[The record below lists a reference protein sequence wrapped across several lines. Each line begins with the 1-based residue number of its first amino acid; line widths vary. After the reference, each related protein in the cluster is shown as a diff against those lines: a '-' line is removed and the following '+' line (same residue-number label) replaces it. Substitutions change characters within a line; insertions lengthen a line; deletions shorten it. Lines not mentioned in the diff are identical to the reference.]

1 VRGNHPT
8 ATSKD
13 SEVAANR
20 RPRRAVVDKM
30 RRKIERALAVGDAA
44 EELAKSAQA
53 VLIAADAEPVV
64 LDSMA
69 LSSLR
74 SALATYR
81 EVHDAQAKDDG

>member
-1 VRGNHPT
+1 MSRSDPT
-8 ATSKD
+8 APPND

-30 RRKIERALAVGDAA
+30 RRKLERALAVGDAA

-53 VLIAADAEPVV
+53 VLNAADAEQII
-64 LDSMA
+64 LDSAA

-74 SALATYR
+74 AALARYR
-81 EVHDAQAKDDG
+81 EVHDALAKDDG